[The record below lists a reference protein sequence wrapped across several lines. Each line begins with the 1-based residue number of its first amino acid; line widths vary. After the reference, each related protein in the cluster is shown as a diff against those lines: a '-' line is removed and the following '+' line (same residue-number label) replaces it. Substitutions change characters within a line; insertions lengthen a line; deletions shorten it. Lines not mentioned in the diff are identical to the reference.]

1 MNKKRIKLSIIIP
14 VYNVERYLEQC
25 LNSIV
30 VGNVNLLGMLEVIV
44 VDDGSPDRS
53 GEIADRFAGQ
63 YPCVKVIH
71 QKNAGVAAARN
82 TGIRESKGEW
92 LYFVDSDDW
101 LQSGAITEIIGTA
114 RKYPAADILFFDA
127 WQNEGNKEIPW
138 EHFDKPEVW
147 KNSSAIRRLQ
157 YCTLYYPYPD
167 KHKKIPVA
175 APWDKVYRREFLE
188 ENAIQFRKELKVLD
202 DMVFNTESFGAAR
215 EVVYTKEKIY
225 HYRYVPDSITN
236 NYKSDRVEQDKKV
249 WSYLQEYAKRIG
261 AGDDFARALRCR
273 IVKSFSICC
282 RLCFFNGNNAQ
293 SRREKIKYV
302 KQVLASEPYYTAFH
316 KVRLRDLEWK
326 LQIMAIIGRLHWGYG
341 VYLLHVAQNGVR
353 NASLSTR

>member
-1 MNKKRIKLSIIIP
+1 
-14 VYNVERYLEQC
+14 
-25 LNSIV
+25 
-30 VGNVNLLGMLEVIV
+30 
-44 VDDGSPDRS
+44 
-53 GEIADRFAGQ
+53 
-63 YPCVKVIH
+63 
-71 QKNAGVAAARN
+71 
-82 TGIRESKGEW
+82 
-92 LYFVDSDDW
+92 
-101 LQSGAITEIIGTA
+101 
-114 RKYPAADILFFDA
+114 
-127 WQNEGNKEIPW
+127 
-138 EHFDKPEVW
+138 
-147 KNSSAIRRLQ
+147 
-157 YCTLYYPYPD
+157 
-167 KHKKIPVA
+167 
-175 APWDKVYRREFLE
+175 
-188 ENAIQFRKELKVLD
+188 
-202 DMVFNTESFGAAR
+202 MVFNTESFGAAR